1 MLCALPLEPGFNSS
15 VFSRKSSRQQ
25 TFIGDELPGR
35 RSDAPRRTRVERRR
49 VVDVVVVVAQE
60 AAVEESQGGRHEQVD
75 ARRRQRTDVVDVDV
89 KLSAQLRPPEVVQGH
104 GNLAG

>member
-35 RSDAPRRTRVERRR
+35 RSDAPRRTRVERCRD
-49 VVDVVVVVAQE
+49 VDVVVAQE